1 MYGQKDGKQDLV
13 IQLQNMLGTACLKG
27 KPELKHKV
35 TQFKVARFLL
45 LLLFLFWG
53 RNTGKKKQIQY
64 LRNKQTNKLWKV
76 KNHLYHND
84 HMGFALVSSQPLTAD

>member
-1 MYGQKDGKQDLV
+1 MMYGQKDGKQDPV

-45 LLLFLFWG
+45 LLFLF
-53 RNTGKKKQIQY
+53 
-64 LRNKQTNKLWKV
+64 
-76 KNHLYHND
+76 
-84 HMGFALVSSQPLTAD
+84 